1 MLKASIM
8 SVLGFGALAACA
20 PAPLI
25 PVEQAMAECRARVL
39 KPVETDVGIGLV
51 LGGGKPR
58 SEVSLGVGVDLA
70 AATNPQQTYY
80 DCVVRK
86 SGMAPT
92 EPLYPQGA

>member
-1 MLKASIM
+1 MLKAVSI
-8 SVLGFGALAACA
+8 SVLGLGGLAACA

-25 PVEQAMAECRARVL
+25 PVERAMAECRARVL
-39 KPVETDVGIGLV
+39 KPVETEVGLGV
-51 LGGGKPR
+51 ALGGSKPR
-58 SEVSLGVGVDLA
+58 TYVSLGIDVDLA

-92 EPLYPQGA
+92 GPLYPEGA

>member
-1 MLKASIM
+1 MLKVISI
-8 SVLGFGALAACA
+8 SVLGLGALVACA
-20 PAPLI
+20 PKPLI

-39 KPVETDVGIGLV
+39 KPVETEVGVGLV

-58 SEVSLGVGVDLA
+58 SELSLGVGVDLA
-70 AATNPQQTYY
+70 AATNPEQTYY

-92 EPLYPQGA
+92 EPLYP

>member
-1 MLKASIM
+1 MLKVVSI
-8 SVLGFGALAACA
+8 SVLGFGALVSCA

-39 KPVETDVGIGLV
+39 KPVETEVGVGLV

-58 SEVSLGVGVDLA
+58 SAVSLGVGVDLA
-70 AATNPQQTYY
+70 AATSPEQTYY

-86 SGMAPT
+86 SGAAPT
-92 EPLYPQGA
+92 EPLYR

>member
-1 MLKASIM
+1 LLKVVSI
-8 SVLGFGALAACA
+8 SVLALAALSACA

-39 KPVETDVGIGLV
+39 KPVETEVGIGLV

-58 SEVSLGVGVDLA
+58 TGVSLGVGVDLP
-70 AATNPQQTYY
+70 AATNPEQTYY

-86 SGMAPT
+86 SGAAPT
-92 EPLYPQGA
+92 EPLYR